1 MEIRR
6 DRYLDRLIA
15 HKGNGR
21 VKIVTGIRRCGK
33 SYLLFQLF
41 KRHLTET
48 GVRPSHII
56 EIQLEDRSNK
66 ELRDP
71 DACLAFIKKQIKDQK
86 PYYLLI
92 DEVQLMGEFEDVL
105 NSCLHIQNL
114 DTYVTGSNS
123 KFLSKDIITEF
134 RGRGDE
140 MYLRPLSFRE
150 FRTTCEDKPFDDA
163 WTEYMTYGG
172 LPYCA
177 LLPSRE
183 EKADYLKRLFDEVF
197 LRDIIER
204 NRVQNDAQMESL
216 LNVISSAVGSL
227 TNPRKLEDT
236 FASSGMGKLS
246 ASTIKQYLDYLCD
259 AFMIEQAERYDIK
272 GKRYISTPYKYYF
285 TDTGL
290 RNARLNLTSS
300 SSFAPRPSLSELK
313 WPSVWRRFR
322 QLEETHLM
330 ENVVYNELC
339 LRGYSVD
346 VGVVEINERQA
357 DGKYVRKQ
365 IEVDFVCN
373 KADERVYVQSA
384 FSIPTTEKRLQE
396 ERPLVNVG
404 DGFRKVVVTKDN
416 VLRHN
421 DENGILIMSLQEFL
435 MDERALEK

>member
-6 DRYLDRLIA
+6 DRYLERLIA

-41 KRHLTET
+41 KRHLIES
-48 GVRPSHII
+48 GVKPNHII

-66 ELRDP
+66 GLRNP

-92 DEVQLMGEFEDVL
+92 DEVQLMDEFEDVL

-140 MYLRPLSFRE
+140 MYLWPLSFKE
-150 FRTTCEDKPFDDA
+150 FRTTQPDKPFDEVWA
-163 WTEYMTYGG
+163 EYMTFGG

-177 LLPSRE
+177 LLPTRE
-183 EKADYLKRLFDEVF
+183 EKADYLKHLFDEVF

-204 NRVQNDAQMESL
+204 NKVQNDAQLESL

-227 TNPRKLEDT
+227 TNPKKLEDT
-236 FASSGMGKLS
+236 FTSSGTGKLS
-246 ASTIKQYLDYLCD
+246 AVTIKQYLDYLCD

-290 RNARLNLTSS
+290 RNARLN
-300 SSFAPRPSLSELK
+300 
-313 WPSVWRRFR
+313 FR

-330 ENVVYNELC
+330 ENVMYNELC

-346 VGVVEINERQA
+346 VGVVEILERQE

-384 FSIPTTEKRLQE
+384 FSIPTTEKRQQE

-416 VLRHN
+416 VIRHN
-421 DENGILIMSLQEFL
+421 DENGILIISLKEFL

>member
-6 DRYLDRLIA
+6 DRYLERLIA

-41 KRHLTET
+41 KRHLIET
-48 GVRPSHII
+48 GVKLNHII

-66 ELRDP
+66 ELRNP
-71 DACLAFIKKQIKDQK
+71 DVCLAFIKKRIKDQK

-92 DEVQLMGEFEDVL
+92 DEVQLMDEFEDVL

-140 MYLRPLSFRE
+140 MYLRPLSFKE
-150 FRTTCEDKPFDDA
+150 YRTIQPDKPFDDV
-163 WTEYMTYGG
+163 WTEYMTFGG

-183 EKADYLKRLFDEVF
+183 EKADYLKHLFDEVF

-204 NRVQNDAQMESL
+204 NKVQNDAQLESL

-227 TNPRKLEDT
+227 TNPKKLEDT
-236 FASSGMGKLS
+236 FTSSGTGKLS
-246 ASTIKQYLDYLCD
+246 AITIKQYLDYLCD

-290 RNARLNLTSS
+290 RNARLN
-300 SSFAPRPSLSELK
+300 
-313 WPSVWRRFR
+313 FR

-330 ENVVYNELC
+330 ENVMYNELC

-346 VGVVEINERQA
+346 VGVVEINERQE

-384 FSIPTTEKRLQE
+384 FSIPTTEKRQQE

-416 VLRHN
+416 VIRHN

-435 MDERALEK
+435 MDEGALEK

>member
-6 DRYLDRLIA
+6 DKYLERLIA

-41 KRHLTET
+41 KRHLIEA
-48 GVRPSHII
+48 GVKPNHII
-56 EIQLEDRSNK
+56 EILLEDRSNK
-66 ELRDP
+66 ELRNP

-86 PYYLLI
+86 PYFLLI
-92 DEVQLMGEFEDVL
+92 DEVQMMDEFEDVL

-140 MYLRPLSFRE
+140 LYLRPLSFSE
-150 FRTTCEDKPFDDA
+150 FRSTCESKSFDDV
-163 WTEYMTYGG
+163 WKEYITYGG

-177 LLPSRE
+177 LLPTRE
-183 EKADYLKRLFDEVF
+183 EKADYLKHLFDEVF
-197 LRDIIER
+197 VRDIVER
-204 NRVQNDAQMESL
+204 HKLQNDAELEIL
-216 LNVISSAVGSL
+216 LNIVSSAVGSL

-246 ASTIKQYLDYLCD
+246 ASTIKQYLDHLCD
-259 AFMIEQAERYDIK
+259 AFLLEQALRYDIK
-272 GKRYISTPYKYYF
+272 GKKYISTPYKYYF
-285 TDTGL
+285 TDMGL
-290 RNARLNLTSS
+290 RNARLN
-300 SSFAPRPSLSELK
+300 
-313 WPSVWRRFR
+313 FR

-330 ENVVYNELC
+330 ENAVYNELC
-339 LRGYSVD
+339 MRGYSVD
-346 VGVVEINERQA
+346 VGVVEINERQE

-365 IEVDFVCN
+365 IEIDFVCN
-373 KADERVYVQSA
+373 RADERVYVQSA

-396 ERPLVNVG
+396 ERPLRNVG
-404 DGFRKVVVTKDN
+404 DGFRKVIVTKDN
-416 VLRHN
+416 VVRHY
-421 DENGILIMSLQEFL
+421 DENGVLIMGLQEFL
-435 MDERALEK
+435 IDARSLEKE

>member
-6 DRYLDRLIA
+6 DRYMEKLIA

-41 KRHLTET
+41 KRHLIET
-48 GVRPSHII
+48 GVKPNHII

-66 ELRDP
+66 ELRNP
-71 DACLAFIKKQIKDQK
+71 DACLAFTKKQIKDQK

-92 DEVQLMGEFEDVL
+92 DEVQLMDEFEDVL

-140 MYLRPLSFRE
+140 MYLRPLSFKE
-150 FRTTCEDKPFDDA
+150 YRTIQPDTAFDDV
-163 WTEYMTYGG
+163 WTEYMTFGG

-204 NRVQNDAQMESL
+204 NRVQNDAQLESL

-227 TNPRKLEDT
+227 TNPKKLEDT
-236 FASSGMGKLS
+236 FISSGTGKLS
-246 ASTIKQYLDYLCD
+246 AVTIKQYLDYLCD

-290 RNARLNLTSS
+290 RNARLN
-300 SSFAPRPSLSELK
+300 
-313 WPSVWRRFR
+313 FR

-330 ENVVYNELC
+330 ENVMYNELC

-346 VGVVEINERQA
+346 VGVVEINERQEN
-357 DGKYVRKQ
+357 GKYVRKQ

-384 FSIPTTEKRLQE
+384 FSIPTTEKRQQE

-416 VLRHN
+416 VIRHN

-435 MDERALEK
+435 MDDGALEK

>member
-6 DRYLDRLIA
+6 DRYLERLIA

-41 KRHLTET
+41 KRHLIET
-48 GVRPSHII
+48 GVKPNHII

-66 ELRDP
+66 ELRNP
-71 DACLAFIKKQIKDQK
+71 DVCLAFIKKRIKDQK

-92 DEVQLMGEFEDVL
+92 DEVQLMDEFEDVL

-140 MYLRPLSFRE
+140 MYLRPLSFKE
-150 FRTTCEDKPFDDA
+150 YRTIQPDKPFDDV
-163 WTEYMTYGG
+163 WTEYMTFGG

-183 EKADYLKRLFDEVF
+183 EKADYLKHLFDEVF

-204 NRVQNDAQMESL
+204 NKVQNDAQLESL

-227 TNPRKLEDT
+227 TNPKKLEDT
-236 FASSGMGKLS
+236 FTSSGTGKLS
-246 ASTIKQYLDYLCD
+246 AITIKQYLDYLCD

-290 RNARLNLTSS
+290 RNARLN
-300 SSFAPRPSLSELK
+300 
-313 WPSVWRRFR
+313 FR

-330 ENVVYNELC
+330 ENVMYNELC

-346 VGVVEINERQA
+346 VGVVEINERQE

-384 FSIPTTEKRLQE
+384 FSIPTIEKRQQE

-416 VLRHN
+416 VIRHN

-435 MDERALEK
+435 MDEGALEK

>member
-6 DRYLDRLIA
+6 DRYLERLIA

-41 KRHLTET
+41 KRHLIET
-48 GVRPSHII
+48 GVKPNHII

-66 ELRDP
+66 ELRNP

-86 PYYLLI
+86 SYYLLI
-92 DEVQLMGEFEDVL
+92 DEVQLMDEFEDVL

-140 MYLRPLSFRE
+140 MYLRPLSFKE
-150 FRTTCEDKPFDDA
+150 YRTIQPDKPFDDV
-163 WTEYMTYGG
+163 WTEYMTFGG

-204 NRVQNDAQMESL
+204 NRVQNDAQLESL

-227 TNPRKLEDT
+227 TNPKKLEDT
-236 FASSGMGKLS
+236 FTSSGTGKLS
-246 ASTIKQYLDYLCD
+246 AVTIKQYLDYLCD
-259 AFMIEQAERYDIK
+259 AFMIEKAERYDIK

-290 RNARLNLTSS
+290 RNARLN
-300 SSFAPRPSLSELK
+300 
-313 WPSVWRRFR
+313 FR

-330 ENVVYNELC
+330 ENVMYNELC

-346 VGVVEINERQA
+346 VGVVEINERQE

-384 FSIPTTEKRLQE
+384 FSIPTTEKRQQE

-416 VLRHN
+416 VIRHN
-421 DENGILIMSLQEFL
+421 DENGILIMSLQEYL

>member
-6 DRYLDRLIA
+6 DRYLERLIA

-41 KRHLTET
+41 KRHLIET
-48 GVRPSHII
+48 GVKPNHII

-92 DEVQLMGEFEDVL
+92 DEVQLMREFEDVL

-140 MYLRPLSFRE
+140 MYLWPLSFKE
-150 FRTTCEDKPFDDA
+150 FRTTQPDKPFDEV
-163 WTEYMTYGG
+163 WTEYMTFGG

-177 LLPSRE
+177 LLPTRE
-183 EKADYLKRLFDEVF
+183 EKADYLKHLFDEVF

-204 NRVQNDAQMESL
+204 NKVQNDAQLESL

-227 TNPRKLEDT
+227 TNPKKLEDT
-236 FASSGMGKLS
+236 FTSTGTGKLS

-290 RNARLNLTSS
+290 RNARLN
-300 SSFAPRPSLSELK
+300 
-313 WPSVWRRFR
+313 FR

-330 ENVVYNELC
+330 ENVIYNELC

-346 VGVVEINERQA
+346 VGVVEINERQE

-435 MDERALEK
+435 MDEGALEK

>member
-6 DRYLDRLIA
+6 DKYLERLIA

-41 KRHLTET
+41 KRHLIET
-48 GVRPSHII
+48 GVKPSHII

-66 ELRDP
+66 ELRNP

-86 PYYLLI
+86 PYFLLI
-92 DEVQLMGEFEDVL
+92 DEVQMMDEFEDVL

-140 MYLRPLSFRE
+140 MYLRPLSFKE
-150 FRTTCEDKPFDDA
+150 FRTIQPDKPFDEVWA
-163 WTEYMTYGG
+163 EYMTFGG

-177 LLPSRE
+177 LLPTRV
-183 EKADYLKRLFDEVF
+183 EKADYLKHLFDEVF

-204 NRVQNDAQMESL
+204 NKIQNDAQLESL
-216 LNVISSAVGSL
+216 LNIISSAVGSL
-227 TNPRKLEDT
+227 TNPKKLEDT
-236 FASSGMGKLS
+236 FTSSGAGKLS
-246 ASTIKQYLDYLCD
+246 AITIKQYLDYLCD

-290 RNARLNLTSS
+290 RNARLN
-300 SSFAPRPSLSELK
+300 
-313 WPSVWRRFR
+313 FR

-330 ENVVYNELC
+330 ENVMYNELC

-346 VGVVEINERQA
+346 VGVVEILERQE

-416 VLRHN
+416 VIRHN

-435 MDERALEK
+435 MDEGALEK

>member
-6 DRYLDRLIA
+6 DRYLERLIA

-41 KRHLTET
+41 KRHLIET
-48 GVRPSHII
+48 GVKPTHII

-66 ELRDP
+66 DLRNP

-92 DEVQLMGEFEDVL
+92 DEVQLMDEFEDVL

-140 MYLRPLSFRE
+140 MYLRPLSFKE
-150 FRTTCEDKPFDDA
+150 FRTTQPDKPFDDV
-163 WTEYMTYGG
+163 WTEYMTFGG

-177 LLPSRE
+177 LLPTRE
-183 EKADYLKRLFDEVF
+183 EKADYLKHLFDEVF

-204 NRVQNDAQMESL
+204 NKVQNDAQMESL
-216 LNVISSAVGSL
+216 LNIISSTVGSL
-227 TNPRKLEDT
+227 TNPKKLEDT
-236 FASSGMGKLS
+236 FTSSGAGKLS
-246 ASTIKQYLDYLCD
+246 AITIKQYLDYLCD

-290 RNARLNLTSS
+290 RNARLN
-300 SSFAPRPSLSELK
+300 
-313 WPSVWRRFR
+313 FR

-330 ENVVYNELC
+330 ENVMYNELC

-346 VGVVEINERQA
+346 VGVVEILERQE

-384 FSIPTTEKRLQE
+384 FSIPTTEKRQQE

-416 VLRHN
+416 VIRHN
-421 DENGILIMSLQEFL
+421 DENGILIISLKEFL
-435 MDERALEK
+435 MDEGALER

>member
-6 DRYLDRLIA
+6 DRYLERLIA

-41 KRHLTET
+41 KRHLIES
-48 GVRPSHII
+48 GVKQNHII

-92 DEVQLMGEFEDVL
+92 DEVQLMDEFEDVL

-140 MYLRPLSFRE
+140 MYLRPLSFKE
-150 FRTTCEDKPFDDA
+150 FRTTQPDKPFDEV
-163 WTEYMTYGG
+163 WTEYMTFGG

-177 LLPSRE
+177 LLPTRE
-183 EKADYLKRLFDEVF
+183 EKADYLKHLFDEVF

-204 NRVQNDAQMESL
+204 NKVQNDAQLESL

-227 TNPRKLEDT
+227 TNPKKLEDT
-236 FASSGMGKLS
+236 FTSSGAGKLS
-246 ASTIKQYLDYLCD
+246 AYTIKQYLDYLCD

-290 RNARLNLTSS
+290 RNARLN
-300 SSFAPRPSLSELK
+300 
-313 WPSVWRRFR
+313 FR

-330 ENVVYNELC
+330 ENVMYNELC

-346 VGVVEINERQA
+346 VGVVEINERQE

-384 FSIPTTEKRLQE
+384 FSIPTTEKRQQE

-435 MDERALEK
+435 MDEGALEK

>member
-6 DRYLDRLIA
+6 DRYLERLIA

-41 KRHLTET
+41 KRHLIET
-48 GVRPSHII
+48 GVKLNHII

-66 ELRDP
+66 ELRNP
-71 DACLAFIKKQIKDQK
+71 DVCLAFIKKRIKDQK

-92 DEVQLMGEFEDVL
+92 DEVQLMDEFEDVL

-140 MYLRPLSFRE
+140 MYLRPLSFKE
-150 FRTTCEDKPFDDA
+150 YRTIQPDKPFDDV
-163 WTEYMTYGG
+163 WTEYMTFGG

-183 EKADYLKRLFDEVF
+183 EKADYLKHLFDEVF

-204 NRVQNDAQMESL
+204 NKVQNDAQLESL

-227 TNPRKLEDT
+227 TNPKKLEDT
-236 FASSGMGKLS
+236 FTSSRTGKLS
-246 ASTIKQYLDYLCD
+246 AITIKQYLDYLCD

-290 RNARLNLTSS
+290 RNARLN
-300 SSFAPRPSLSELK
+300 
-313 WPSVWRRFR
+313 FR

-330 ENVVYNELC
+330 ENVMYNELC

-346 VGVVEINERQA
+346 VGVVEINERQE

-384 FSIPTTEKRLQE
+384 FSIPTIEKRQQE

-416 VLRHN
+416 VIRHN

-435 MDERALEK
+435 MDEGALEK

>member
-6 DRYLDRLIA
+6 DRYLERLIA

-41 KRHLTET
+41 KHHLIES
-48 GVRPSHII
+48 GVKPNHII

-92 DEVQLMGEFEDVL
+92 DEVQLMDEFEDVL
-105 NSCLHIQNL
+105 NSCLHIQHL

-140 MYLRPLSFRE
+140 MYLRPLSFKE
-150 FRTTCEDKPFDDA
+150 FRTTQPDKPFEEV
-163 WTEYMTYGG
+163 WTEYMTFGG

-177 LLPSRE
+177 LLPTRE
-183 EKADYLKRLFDEVF
+183 EKADYLKHLFDEVF

-204 NRVQNDAQMESL
+204 NRVQNDVQLECL

-227 TNPRKLEDT
+227 TNPKKLEDT
-236 FASSGMGKLS
+236 FTSSGAGKLS
-246 ASTIKQYLDYLCD
+246 AFTIKQYLDYLCD

-272 GKRYISTPYKYYF
+272 GKRYISTPYKFYF

-290 RNARLNLTSS
+290 RNARLN
-300 SSFAPRPSLSELK
+300 
-313 WPSVWRRFR
+313 FR

-330 ENVVYNELC
+330 ENVMYNELC
-339 LRGYSVD
+339 QRGYSVD
-346 VGVVEINERQA
+346 VGVVEINERQQG
-357 DGKYVRKQ
+357 GKYVRKQ

-384 FSIPTTEKRLQE
+384 FSIPTTEKRQQE

-435 MDERALEK
+435 MDEGALEK

>member
-1 MEIRR
+1 MTMEIRR
-6 DRYLDRLIA
+6 DRYLERLIA

-33 SYLLFQLF
+33 SYLLFQFF
-41 KRHLTET
+41 KRHLIET
-48 GVRPSHII
+48 GVKPNHII

-66 ELRDP
+66 ELRNP

-92 DEVQLMGEFEDVL
+92 DEVQLMDEFEDVL
-105 NSCLHIQNL
+105 NSCLHIENL

-140 MYLRPLSFRE
+140 MYLRPLSFKE
-150 FRTTCEDKPFDDA
+150 YRTIQPDKPFDDV
-163 WTEYMTYGG
+163 WTEYMTFGG

-204 NRVQNDAQMESL
+204 NRVQNDAQLESL

-227 TNPRKLEDT
+227 TNPKKLEDT
-236 FASSGMGKLS
+236 FTSSGTGKLS
-246 ASTIKQYLDYLCD
+246 AVTIKQYLDYLCD

-290 RNARLNLTSS
+290 RNARLN
-300 SSFAPRPSLSELK
+300 
-313 WPSVWRRFR
+313 FR

-330 ENVVYNELC
+330 ENVMYNELC

-346 VGVVEINERQA
+346 VGVVEINERQE

-384 FSIPTTEKRLQE
+384 FSIPTTEKRQQE

-416 VLRHN
+416 VIRHN
-421 DENGILIMSLQEFL
+421 DENGILTRMEF
-435 MDERALEK
+435 

>member
-6 DRYLDRLIA
+6 DRYLERLIA

-41 KRHLTET
+41 KRHLIET
-48 GVRPSHII
+48 GVKPNHII

-66 ELRDP
+66 ELRNP

-86 PYYLLI
+86 SYYLLI
-92 DEVQLMGEFEDVL
+92 DEVQLMDEFEDVL
-105 NSCLHIQNL
+105 NSCLHIENL

-140 MYLRPLSFRE
+140 MYLRPLSFKE
-150 FRTTCEDKPFDDA
+150 YRTIQPDKPFDDV
-163 WTEYMTYGG
+163 WTEYMTFGG

-204 NRVQNDAQMESL
+204 NRVQNDAQLESL

-227 TNPRKLEDT
+227 TNPKKLEDT
-236 FASSGMGKLS
+236 FISSGTGKLS
-246 ASTIKQYLDYLCD
+246 AVTIKQYLDYLCD

-290 RNARLNLTSS
+290 RNARLN
-300 SSFAPRPSLSELK
+300 
-313 WPSVWRRFR
+313 FR

-330 ENVVYNELC
+330 ENVMYNELC

-346 VGVVEINERQA
+346 VGVVEINERQE

-384 FSIPTTEKRLQE
+384 FSIPTTEKRQQE

-416 VLRHN
+416 VIRHN
-421 DENGILIMSLQEFL
+421 DENGILIMSLHEFL

>member
-6 DRYLDRLIA
+6 DRYLERLIA

-41 KRHLTET
+41 KRHLIET
-48 GVRPSHII
+48 GVRQNHII

-71 DACLAFIKKQIKDQK
+71 DACLSFIKKQIKDQK

-92 DEVQLMGEFEDVL
+92 DEVQLMSEFEDVL

-140 MYLRPLSFRE
+140 MYLRPLSFKE
-150 FRTTCEDKPFDDA
+150 FRTTQPDKPFEEV
-163 WTEYMTYGG
+163 WTEYMTFGG

-177 LLPSRE
+177 LLPTRK

-204 NRVQNDAQMESL
+204 NKVQNVAQLESL

-227 TNPRKLEDT
+227 TNPKKLEDT
-236 FASSGMGKLS
+236 FTSSGAGKLS
-246 ASTIKQYLDYLCD
+246 AFTIKQYLDYLCD

-290 RNARLNLTSS
+290 RNARLN
-300 SSFAPRPSLSELK
+300 
-313 WPSVWRRFR
+313 FR

-330 ENVVYNELC
+330 ENVMYNELC

-346 VGVVEINERQA
+346 VGVVELNERQE

-384 FSIPTTEKRLQE
+384 FSIPTTEKRQQE

-416 VLRHN
+416 VIRHN
-421 DENGILIMSLQEFL
+421 DENGILIISLKEFL
-435 MDERALEK
+435 MDEGALEK

>member
-6 DRYLDRLIA
+6 DRYLERLIA

-41 KRHLTET
+41 KRHLIET
-48 GVRPSHII
+48 GVKPNHII

-66 ELRDP
+66 ELRNP

-86 PYYLLI
+86 SYYLLI
-92 DEVQLMGEFEDVL
+92 DEVQLMDEFEDVL

-140 MYLRPLSFRE
+140 MYLRPLSFKE
-150 FRTTCEDKPFDDA
+150 YRTIQPDKPFDDV
-163 WTEYMTYGG
+163 WTEYMTFGG

-204 NRVQNDAQMESL
+204 NRVQNDAQLESL

-227 TNPRKLEDT
+227 TNPKKLEDT
-236 FASSGMGKLS
+236 FTSSGTGKLS
-246 ASTIKQYLDYLCD
+246 AFTIKQYLDYLCD

-290 RNARLNLTSS
+290 RNARLN
-300 SSFAPRPSLSELK
+300 
-313 WPSVWRRFR
+313 FR

-330 ENVVYNELC
+330 ENVMYNELC

-346 VGVVEINERQA
+346 VGVVEINERQE

-384 FSIPTTEKRLQE
+384 FSIPTTEKRQQE

-404 DGFRKVVVTKDN
+404 DGFRKVIVTKDN
-416 VLRHN
+416 VIRHN

>member
-6 DRYLDRLIA
+6 DRYLERLIA

-41 KRHLTET
+41 KRHLIET
-48 GVRPSHII
+48 GVRPNHII

-71 DACLAFIKKQIKDQK
+71 DACLTFIKKQIKDQK

-92 DEVQLMGEFEDVL
+92 DEVQLMSEFEDVL

-140 MYLRPLSFRE
+140 MYLRPLSFKE
-150 FRTTCEDKPFDDA
+150 FRTTQPDKPFEEV
-163 WTEYMTYGG
+163 WTEYMTFGG

-177 LLPSRE
+177 LLPTRE

-204 NRVQNDAQMESL
+204 NKVQNDAQLESL

-227 TNPRKLEDT
+227 TNPKKLEDT
-236 FASSGMGKLS
+236 FTSSGAGKLS
-246 ASTIKQYLDYLCD
+246 AFTIKQYLDYLCD

-290 RNARLNLTSS
+290 RNARLN
-300 SSFAPRPSLSELK
+300 
-313 WPSVWRRFR
+313 FR

-330 ENVVYNELC
+330 ENVMYNELC

-346 VGVVEINERQA
+346 VGVVEINERQE

-384 FSIPTTEKRLQE
+384 FSIPTTEKRQQE

-416 VLRHN
+416 VIRHN
-421 DENGILIMSLQEFL
+421 DENGILIISLKEFL
-435 MDERALEK
+435 MDEGALEK

>member
-6 DRYLDRLIA
+6 DRYLERLIA

-41 KRHLTET
+41 KRHLIET
-48 GVRPSHII
+48 GVKPNHII

-71 DACLAFIKKQIKDQK
+71 DACLTFIKKQIKDQK

-92 DEVQLMGEFEDVL
+92 DEVQLMSEFEDVL

-140 MYLRPLSFRE
+140 MYLRPLSFKE
-150 FRTTCEDKPFDDA
+150 FRTTLPDKPFEEV
-163 WTEYMTYGG
+163 WTEYMTFGG

-177 LLPSRE
+177 LLPTRE
-183 EKADYLKRLFDEVF
+183 EKTDYLKRLFDEVF

-204 NRVQNDAQMESL
+204 NKVQNDAQLESL

-227 TNPRKLEDT
+227 TNPKKLEDT
-236 FASSGMGKLS
+236 FTSSGAGKLS
-246 ASTIKQYLDYLCD
+246 AFTIKQYLDYLCD

-290 RNARLNLTSS
+290 RNARLN
-300 SSFAPRPSLSELK
+300 
-313 WPSVWRRFR
+313 FR

-330 ENVVYNELC
+330 ENVMYNELC

-346 VGVVEINERQA
+346 VGVVEINERQE

-384 FSIPTTEKRLQE
+384 FSIPTTEKRQQE

-416 VLRHN
+416 VIRHN
-421 DENGILIMSLQEFL
+421 DENGILIMSLKEFL
-435 MDERALEK
+435 MDEGVLEK

>member
-6 DRYLDRLIA
+6 DRYLERLIA

-41 KRHLTET
+41 KRHLIET
-48 GVRPSHII
+48 GVKPNHII

-66 ELRDP
+66 ELRNP
-71 DACLAFIKKQIKDQK
+71 DVCLAFIKKQIKDQK
-86 PYYLLI
+86 SYYLLI
-92 DEVQLMGEFEDVL
+92 DEVQLMDEFEDVL

-140 MYLRPLSFRE
+140 MYLRPLSFKE
-150 FRTTCEDKPFDDA
+150 YRTIQPDKPFDDV
-163 WTEYMTYGG
+163 WTEYMTFGG

-204 NRVQNDAQMESL
+204 NRVQNDAQLESL

-227 TNPRKLEDT
+227 TNPKKLEDT
-236 FASSGMGKLS
+236 FTSSGTGKLS
-246 ASTIKQYLDYLCD
+246 AFTIKQYLDYLCD

-290 RNARLNLTSS
+290 RNARLN
-300 SSFAPRPSLSELK
+300 
-313 WPSVWRRFR
+313 FR

-330 ENVVYNELC
+330 ENVMYNELC

-346 VGVVEINERQA
+346 VGVVEINERQE

-384 FSIPTTEKRLQE
+384 FSIPTTEKRQQE

-416 VLRHN
+416 VIRHN

>member
-6 DRYLDRLIA
+6 DRYLERLIA

-41 KRHLTET
+41 KRHLMESGIKPT
-48 GVRPSHII
+48 HII
-56 EIQLEDRSNK
+56 EIQLEDRFNK

-71 DACLAFIKKQIKDQK
+71 DICLSFIKEQIKDKK

-92 DEVQLMGEFEDVL
+92 DEVQMMSEFEDVL
-105 NSCLHIQNL
+105 NSCLHIPNL
-114 DTYVTGSNS
+114 DTFVSGSNS

-140 MYLRPLSFRE
+140 IYLRPLSFRE
-150 FRTTCEDKPFDDA
+150 FRTTCEDKPFGEA
-163 WTEYMTYGG
+163 WTEYVTYGG
-172 LPYCA
+172 LPYSV

-183 EKADYLKRLFDEVF
+183 EKAEYLKRLFDEVF

-216 LNVISSAVGSL
+216 LNVISSSVGSL

-259 AFMIEQAERYDIK
+259 AFVIEQAERYDIK

-285 TDTGL
+285 TDAGL
-290 RNARLNLTSS
+290 RNARLN
-300 SSFAPRPSLSELK
+300 
-313 WPSVWRRFR
+313 FR

-346 VGVVEINERQA
+346 VGVVEINERQES
-357 DGKYVRKQ
+357 GKYIRKQ

-396 ERPLVNVG
+396 ERPLRNVN

-421 DENGILIMSLQEFL
+421 DENGVLIMSLQEFL
-435 MDERALEK
+435 MDEGALEG

>member
-6 DRYLDRLIA
+6 DRYLERLIA

-41 KRHLTET
+41 KRHLIET
-48 GVRPSHII
+48 GVKPNHII

-66 ELRDP
+66 ELRNP

-92 DEVQLMGEFEDVL
+92 DEVQLMDEFEDVL

-140 MYLRPLSFRE
+140 MYLRPLSFKE
-150 FRTTCEDKPFDDA
+150 FKTIQPDKPFDDV
-163 WTEYMTYGG
+163 WTEYMTFGG

-197 LRDIIER
+197 MRDIIER
-204 NRVQNDAQMESL
+204 NRVQNDAQLESL

-227 TNPRKLEDT
+227 TNPKKLEDT
-236 FASSGMGKLS
+236 FTSSGTGKLS
-246 ASTIKQYLDYLCD
+246 AVTIKQYLDYLCD

-290 RNARLNLTSS
+290 RNARLN
-300 SSFAPRPSLSELK
+300 
-313 WPSVWRRFR
+313 FR

-330 ENVVYNELC
+330 ENVMYNELC
-339 LRGYSVD
+339 LLGYSVD
-346 VGVVEINERQA
+346 VGVVEINERQE

-384 FSIPTTEKRLQE
+384 FSIPTTEKRQQD

-416 VLRHN
+416 VIRHN

>member
-1 MEIRR
+1 MEIKR
-6 DRYLDRLIA
+6 DRYLERLIA

-41 KRHLTET
+41 KRHLIET
-48 GVRPSHII
+48 GVKPNHII

-66 ELRDP
+66 ELRNP

-92 DEVQLMGEFEDVL
+92 DEVQLMDEFEDVL
-105 NSCLHIQNL
+105 NSCLHIENL

-140 MYLRPLSFRE
+140 MYLRPLSFKE
-150 FRTTCEDKPFDDA
+150 YRTIQPDKPFDDV
-163 WTEYMTYGG
+163 WTEYMTFGG

-183 EKADYLKRLFDEVF
+183 DKADYLKRLFDEVF

-204 NRVQNDAQMESL
+204 NRVQNDAQLESL

-227 TNPRKLEDT
+227 TNPKKLEDT
-236 FASSGMGKLS
+236 FISSGTGKLS
-246 ASTIKQYLDYLCD
+246 AVTIKQYLDYLCD

-290 RNARLNLTSS
+290 RNARLN
-300 SSFAPRPSLSELK
+300 
-313 WPSVWRRFR
+313 FR

-330 ENVVYNELC
+330 ENVMYNELC

-346 VGVVEINERQA
+346 VGVVEIYERQE
-357 DGKYVRKQ
+357 DGKSVRKQ

-384 FSIPTTEKRLQE
+384 FSIPTTEKRQQE

-416 VLRHN
+416 VIRHN
-421 DENGILIMSLQEFL
+421 DENGILIMSLREFL
-435 MDERALEK
+435 MDDGALEK

>member
-1 MEIRR
+1 MGAIIKR
-6 DRYLDRLIA
+6 DMYLERLIS
-15 HKGNGR
+15 HKGNKR
-21 VKIVTGIRRCGK
+21 IKIVTGMRRCGK
-33 SYLLFQLF
+33 SYLLFNLF
-41 KRHLTET
+41 KNHLIGD
-48 GVRPSHII
+48 GVKPSHII
-56 EIQLEDRSNK
+56 EIQLEDRINK

-71 DACLAFIKKQIKDQK
+71 DTCLAFIKKQIKDEK

-92 DEVQLMGEFEDVL
+92 DEVQLMSEFEDVL

-123 KFLSKDIITEF
+123 RFLSKDIITEF

-140 MYLRPLSFRE
+140 MYLRPLSFMEYKSTYPDRSFE
-150 FRTTCEDKPFDDA
+150 EA
-163 WTEYMTYGG
+163 WKEYITFGG

-177 LLPSRE
+177 LLSTRE
-183 EKADYLKRLFDEVF
+183 EKAEYLKRLFDEVF

-204 NRVQNDAQMESL
+204 NKIKNDEQLESL

-227 TNPRKLEDT
+227 TNPKKLEDT
-236 FASSGMGKLS
+236 FVSSGAGKLS
-246 ASTIKQYLDYLCD
+246 AYTIKQYLDHLCD

-290 RNARLNLTSS
+290 RNARLN
-300 SSFAPRPSLSELK
+300 
-313 WPSVWRRFR
+313 FR

-330 ENVVYNELC
+330 ENVMYNELC

-346 VGVVEINERQA
+346 VGVVEINERQT
-357 DGKYVRKQ
+357 DGKYARKQ

-373 KADERVYVQSA
+373 KSDERVYVQSA

-396 ERPLVNVG
+396 ERPLANVG

-416 VLRHN
+416 VIRHN

-435 MDERALEK
+435 MDAGALEK

>member
-6 DRYLDRLIA
+6 DRYLERLIA

-41 KRHLTET
+41 KRHLIET
-48 GVRPSHII
+48 GVKPNHII

-66 ELRDP
+66 ELRNP

-92 DEVQLMGEFEDVL
+92 DEVQLMDEFEDVL

-140 MYLRPLSFRE
+140 MYLRPLSFKE
-150 FRTTCEDKPFDDA
+150 FKIIQPDKPFDDV
-163 WTEYMTYGG
+163 WTEYMTFGG

-183 EKADYLKRLFDEVF
+183 EKADYLKHLFDEVF
-197 LRDIIER
+197 LRDIVER
-204 NRVQNDAQMESL
+204 NKVQNDAQLESL

-227 TNPRKLEDT
+227 TNPKKLEDT
-236 FASSGMGKLS
+236 FTSSGTGKLS
-246 ASTIKQYLDYLCD
+246 AMTIKQYLDYLCD

-285 TDTGL
+285 TDIGL
-290 RNARLNLTSS
+290 RNARLN
-300 SSFAPRPSLSELK
+300 
-313 WPSVWRRFR
+313 FR

-330 ENVVYNELC
+330 ENVLYNELC

-346 VGVVEINERQA
+346 VGVVEINERQE

-384 FSIPTTEKRLQE
+384 FSIPTTEKRQQE

-416 VLRHN
+416 VIRHN

-435 MDERALEK
+435 MDEGALEK

>member
-6 DRYLDRLIA
+6 DRYLERLIA

-41 KRHLTET
+41 KRHLTEA
-48 GVRPSHII
+48 GVKPNHII

-71 DACLAFIKKQIKDQK
+71 DACLSFIKKQIKDQK

-92 DEVQLMGEFEDVL
+92 DEVQLMSEFEDVL

-140 MYLRPLSFRE
+140 MYLRPLSFKE
-150 FRTTCEDKPFDDA
+150 FRTTQPDKPFDEV
-163 WTEYMTYGG
+163 WTEYMTFGG

-177 LLPSRE
+177 LLPTRE

-204 NRVQNDAQMESL
+204 NRVQNDAQLESL

-227 TNPRKLEDT
+227 TNPKKLEDT
-236 FASSGMGKLS
+236 FTSSGTGKLS
-246 ASTIKQYLDYLCD
+246 AITIKQYLDYLCD

-290 RNARLNLTSS
+290 RNARLN
-300 SSFAPRPSLSELK
+300 
-313 WPSVWRRFR
+313 FR

-330 ENVVYNELC
+330 ENVMYNELC

-346 VGVVEINERQA
+346 VGVVEINERQE

-384 FSIPTTEKRLQE
+384 FSIPTTEKRQQE

-416 VLRHN
+416 VIRHN

-435 MDERALEK
+435 MDEGALEK

>member
-6 DRYLDRLIA
+6 DRYLERLIA

-41 KRHLTET
+41 KRHLIET
-48 GVRPSHII
+48 GVKQNHII

-86 PYYLLI
+86 TYYLLI
-92 DEVQLMGEFEDVL
+92 DEVQLMDEFEDVL

-140 MYLRPLSFRE
+140 MYLWPLSFKE
-150 FRTTCEDKPFDDA
+150 FRTTQPDKPFDEV
-163 WTEYMTYGG
+163 WTEYMTFGG

-177 LLPSRE
+177 LLPTRE
-183 EKADYLKRLFDEVF
+183 EKADYLKHLFDEVF

-204 NRVQNDAQMESL
+204 NKVQNDAQLESL

-227 TNPRKLEDT
+227 TNPKKLEDT
-236 FASSGMGKLS
+236 FTSSGAGKLS
-246 ASTIKQYLDYLCD
+246 AYTIKQYLDYLCD

-290 RNARLNLTSS
+290 RNARLN
-300 SSFAPRPSLSELK
+300 
-313 WPSVWRRFR
+313 FR

-330 ENVVYNELC
+330 ENVMYNELC

-346 VGVVEINERQA
+346 VGVVEILERQE

-435 MDERALEK
+435 MDEGALENL

>member
-6 DRYLDRLIA
+6 DRYLERLIA

-41 KRHLTET
+41 KRHLIES
-48 GVRPSHII
+48 GVKPNHII

-92 DEVQLMGEFEDVL
+92 DEVQLMDEFEDVL

-140 MYLRPLSFRE
+140 MYLWPLSFKE
-150 FRTTCEDKPFDDA
+150 FRTTQPNKPFDEV
-163 WTEYMTYGG
+163 WTEYMTFGG

-177 LLPSRE
+177 LLPTRE
-183 EKADYLKRLFDEVF
+183 EKADYLKHLFDEVF

-204 NRVQNDAQMESL
+204 NKVQNDAQLESL

-227 TNPRKLEDT
+227 TNPKKLEDT
-236 FASSGMGKLS
+236 FTSSGTGKLS
-246 ASTIKQYLDYLCD
+246 AYTIKQYLDYLCD

-290 RNARLNLTSS
+290 RNARLN
-300 SSFAPRPSLSELK
+300 
-313 WPSVWRRFR
+313 FR

-330 ENVVYNELC
+330 ENVMYNELC

-346 VGVVEINERQA
+346 VGVVEILERQE

-435 MDERALEK
+435 MDEGALEE

>member
-6 DRYLDRLIA
+6 DKYLKKLIA
-15 HKGNGR
+15 HKGNGC

-41 KRHLTET
+41 KRHLIES
-48 GVRPSHII
+48 GVKPNHIL

-66 ELRDP
+66 ELRNP

-92 DEVQLMGEFEDVL
+92 DEVQLMDEFEDVL

-140 MYLRPLSFRE
+140 MYLRPLSFKE
-150 FRTTCEDKPFDDA
+150 YRTIQPDTPFDDV
-163 WTEYMTYGG
+163 WTEYMTFGG

-204 NRVQNDAQMESL
+204 NRVQNDAQLESL

-227 TNPRKLEDT
+227 TNPKKLEDT
-236 FASSGMGKLS
+236 FISSGTGKLS
-246 ASTIKQYLDYLCD
+246 AVTIKQYLDYLCD

-290 RNARLNLTSS
+290 RNARLN
-300 SSFAPRPSLSELK
+300 
-313 WPSVWRRFR
+313 FR

-330 ENVVYNELC
+330 ENVMYNELC

-346 VGVVEINERQA
+346 VGVVEINERQEN
-357 DGKYVRKQ
+357 GKYVRKQ

-384 FSIPTTEKRLQE
+384 FSIPTTEKRQQE

-435 MDERALEK
+435 MDEGALEK

>member
-6 DRYLDRLIA
+6 DRYLERLIA

-41 KRHLTET
+41 KRHLIET
-48 GVRPSHII
+48 GVKLNHII

-66 ELRDP
+66 ELRNP

-86 PYYLLI
+86 SYYLLI
-92 DEVQLMGEFEDVL
+92 DEVQLMDEFEDVL

-140 MYLRPLSFRE
+140 MYLRPLSFKE
-150 FRTTCEDKPFDDA
+150 YRTIQPDKAFDDV
-163 WTEYMTYGG
+163 WTEYMTFGG

-204 NRVQNDAQMESL
+204 NRVQNDAQLESL

-227 TNPRKLEDT
+227 TNPKKLEDT
-236 FASSGMGKLS
+236 FTSSGTGKLS
-246 ASTIKQYLDYLCD
+246 AVTIKQYLDYLCD

-290 RNARLNLTSS
+290 RNARLN
-300 SSFAPRPSLSELK
+300 
-313 WPSVWRRFR
+313 FR

-330 ENVVYNELC
+330 ENVMYNELC

-346 VGVVEINERQA
+346 VGVVEINERQE

-384 FSIPTTEKRLQE
+384 FSIPTTEKRQQE

-416 VLRHN
+416 VIRHN